1 MLHPSFETTF
11 KTTDSVVALVAV
23 EAATF
28 QP

>member
-1 MLHPSFETTF
+1 MGHPSFETTF
-11 KTTDSVVALVAV
+11 KTADSIVALVVV